1 MERPVCPGSGG
12 TEERGGAVRGDLC
25 STYVLAAKRT
35 KEPARS
41 LKNMPENFEKPLD
54 THGRVLY
61 DNGASE
67 KGRACDDAG
76 DCSEMR

>member
-1 MERPVCPGSGG
+1 MPGIG
-12 TEERGGAVRGDLC
+12 RDGGARRRREGGDLC